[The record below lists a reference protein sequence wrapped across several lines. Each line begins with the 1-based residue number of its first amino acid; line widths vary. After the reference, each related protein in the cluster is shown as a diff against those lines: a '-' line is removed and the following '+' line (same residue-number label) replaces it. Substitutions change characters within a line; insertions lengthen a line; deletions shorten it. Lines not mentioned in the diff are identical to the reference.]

1 MEVSVKRSS
10 NNSMNPKSF
19 QFQVA
24 RKRRMVDEKKHSNDV
39 SICPNFCFAEP
50 SQIPPVGQEDDV
62 DDDNLGEK
70 MNKQVPLEG
79 LNPTKTK
86 LNYD

>member
-1 MEVSVKRSS
+1 VPTRRKKKGKKAIRKVVIMEVSVKRSS

-50 SQIPPVGQEDDV
+50 S
-62 DDDNLGEK
+62 
-70 MNKQVPLEG
+70 
-79 LNPTKTK
+79 
-86 LNYD
+86 